1 MNQPTLTI
9 AESAQINLRRA
20 VATVEKNLAELTAP
34 TQQSRALE
42 ELRGSWR
49 AFLVL
54 LDLGPEPERR
64 ECPFCGGPMRLL
76 ATRCVHCWKQSS
88 QSA

>member
-9 AESAQINLRRA
+9 GESAQINLRRA
-20 VATVEKNLAELTAP
+20 VAAVEKNLAELTTP
-34 TQQSRALE
+34 TQQSHAVE

-64 ECPFCGGPMRLL
+64 DCPFCGGPMRLL

-88 QSA
+88 QNA

>member
-1 MNQPTLTI
+1 MNQPSLTLSEN
-9 AESAQINLRRA
+9 AESERRLA
-20 VATVEKNLAELTAP
+20 VATVEDKLSALTASAESAP
-34 TQQSRALE
+34 ALE

-49 AFLVL
+49 ALLLL

-64 ECPFCGGPMRLL
+64 ECPFCHGPIRLN

-88 QSA
+88 PPA

>member
-1 MNQPTLTI
+1 MNQPTLTL
-9 AESAQINLRRA
+9 AENAETTLRLA
-20 VATVEKNLAELTAP
+20 VATVEKNLSELTASG
-34 TQQSRALE
+34 TEQAALE

-54 LDLGPEPERR
+54 LALQPEPERR
-64 ECPFCGGPMRLL
+64 DCPFCHGPIRLH

-88 QSA
+88 VT